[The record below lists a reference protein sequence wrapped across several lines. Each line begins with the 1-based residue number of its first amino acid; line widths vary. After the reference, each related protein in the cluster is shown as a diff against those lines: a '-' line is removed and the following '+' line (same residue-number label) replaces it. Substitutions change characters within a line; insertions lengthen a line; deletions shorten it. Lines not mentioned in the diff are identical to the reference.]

1 MKGFDNELG
10 RVDTRSLVDKVEMTL
25 IDYLIRKKLKPGDRI
40 PKEIELV
47 EVLGVSRTVVR
58 ESLNRLKTIG
68 LIESVKHR
76 GAVIKSPDLLE
87 VLKKAII
94 PGVMDSSTLR
104 DIFELRLVLE
114 IGMGD
119 LIFKRKKPED
129 IRELHKIVENEPDS
143 SENVLFEI
151 DHEIKFHSKLYQI
164 TGNQTMM
171 NFQTLLLPVFSY
183 VYDSKLV
190 ERPVEK
196 KTYMS
201 HKQLVEILEYGSAEK
216 FREAMRMHLENHFQR
231 LFGTD
236 PVSS

>member
-183 VYDSKLV
+183 VYDSKLI
-190 ERPVEK
+190 ERPIEK
-196 KTYMS
+196 KNYMS
-201 HKQLVEILEYGSAEK
+201 HKQLVEILEYGNGEK

-236 PVSS
+236 SVSS

>member
-1 MKGFDNELG
+1 MEDFNREHF
-10 RVDTRSLVDKVEMTL
+10 RIDTRSLVDKVEMTL